1 MGTEAQAAQGAVD
14 LVSILGTAGGSSSVT
29 GLLVYLLTRRNG
41 NGNGSNSAGHSNDRL
56 EAKMDLSIQKQDEIL
71 STLNSIDRH
80 LGEMTGFLQGM
91 AARRD

>member
-1 MGTEAQAAQGAVD
+1 MGAEGAAD
-14 LVSILGTAGGSSSVT
+14 LFSILGTAGGSSGVT

-41 NGNGSNSAGHSNDRL
+41 TNGGNAAKTL
-56 EAKMDLSIQKQDEIL
+56 ENKMDLSLQKQDDIL

>member
-41 NGNGSNSAGHSNDRL
+41 NGNGSRKRNWEREL
-56 EAKMDLSIQKQDEIL
+56 EQDWE
-71 STLNSIDRH
+71 
-80 LGEMTGFLQGM
+80 
-91 AARRD
+91 